1 MATVNEVVT
10 DAMEDLVVQASEA
23 PIEGDEGR
31 SGIRALNDRMFAW
44 DAMGINLGYTKV
56 DNMADVLTV
65 PDGAI
70 MGIKA
75 QLAIDL
81 AEKYD
86 VDVKLG
92 VVKRAVDGFKAIQNL
107 SGLEAKS
114 MAFPSTL
121 PIGSGN
127 EDELNNS
134 THFYPEAES
143 TIQPETGG
151 SIALED
157 STEEA

>member
-23 PIEGDEGR
+23 PIEPDEGQA
-31 SGIRALNDRMFAW
+31 GIRALNDRMFAW
-44 DAMGINLGYTKV
+44 DAMGISLGFTKV
-56 DNMADVLTV
+56 SNMKDELTV

-75 QLAIDL
+75 QISIDL

-86 VDVKLG
+86 VTVKLG
-92 VVKRAVDGFKAIQNL
+92 VVKRAVDGLKAIQNL
-107 SGLEAKS
+107 ANLRARS
-114 MAFPSTL
+114 MAYPSTL

-127 EDELNNS
+127 EDDLNES
-134 THFYPEAES
+134 QHFYPDSQS
-143 TIQPETGG
+143 TILTETGG

-157 STEEA
+157 STEES